1 MARDK
6 DSDAGRTIDRRG
18 FLLGGSAA
26 AMGAALA
33 GCAHG
38 PSPAAPVAPTQPIA
52 ETPVKAEAKEEAKG
66 IKRYRVLGRT
76 GFKVSDL
83 ALGCGRISEAN
94 VVRFAYDQGVNYF
107 DLAEVYSNGESERQ
121 IGEVMPSLDR
131 KKIFITTKLKVNPDD
146 TEDTIRDRFAK
157 CQARMKT
164 DYVDALY
171 MHNPEKVA
179 TLTHDGFH
187 KAVARLKS
195 EGRLRHAGL
204 SSHGPRGKAGE
215 SMEKILCAATEDGR
229 FDLMLLVYNFLNQ
242 AEGDTILKACRAKNI
257 GTTAMKVTPG
267 VLTVEPYNP
276 ANPSMAHAMAIQQ
289 AMAKGS
295 NHDEAVAQLQ
305 KRLRDDEE
313 KSAKERPKLEPFL
326 KRHNLATQ
334 AQINQAG
341 IQWVL
346 GNPDMHTVCVS
357 MADFDLVEKTI
368 PLSGTQLSRE
378 AAALLEAFKAGPGR
392 DYCRHGCDDCADA
405 CPHGLPVSTIMR
417 YAYYFHLQG
426 REKYAM
432 GKYAALGKRNASRC
446 ADCEAP
452 CLGACP
458 HGVRTQANL
467 LTAHA
472 LLSFT

>member
-1 MARDK
+1 
-6 DSDAGRTIDRRG
+6 
-18 FLLGGSAA
+18 
-26 AMGAALA
+26 MGAALA

-38 PSPAAPVAPTQPIA
+38 PTPVTPAMPLA
-52 ETPVKAEAKEEAKG
+52 ETPAKVEAKGEPKG

-76 GFKVSDL
+76 GFKVSDI

-107 DLAEVYSNGESERQ
+107 DVAEVYSNGESERQ
-121 IGEVMPSLDR
+121 IGEVMPALDR

-146 TEDTIRDRFAK
+146 TEDSIRDRFAK
-157 CQARMKT
+157 CQERMKT

-171 MHNPEKVA
+171 MHNPDKVA
-179 TLTHDGFH
+179 MITHDGFH
-187 KAVARLKS
+187 KAVTRLKS

-242 AEGDTILKACRAKNI
+242 VEGDTILKACRAKNI

-267 VLTVEPYNP
+267 VLAVAPFNSN
-276 ANPSMAHAMAIQQ
+276 NPSEAHA
-289 AMAKGS
+289 
-295 NHDEAVAQLQ
+295 
-305 KRLRDDEE
+305 
-313 KSAKERPKLEPFL
+313 KEPPQLEPFL
-326 KRHNLATQ
+326 KRYNLATQ
-334 AQINQAG
+334 EQVNRAG

-378 AAALLEAFKAGPGR
+378 ASALLEAFKAGPGR

-405 CPHGLPVSTIMR
+405 CPHGLPVSTTMR

-432 GKYAALGKRNASRC
+432 GKYAALGKGNAARC
-446 ADCEAP
+446 ADCDAP

-458 HGVRTQANL
+458 HGVRAQANL
-467 LTAHA
+467 LTAHS
-472 LLSFT
+472 LLSST